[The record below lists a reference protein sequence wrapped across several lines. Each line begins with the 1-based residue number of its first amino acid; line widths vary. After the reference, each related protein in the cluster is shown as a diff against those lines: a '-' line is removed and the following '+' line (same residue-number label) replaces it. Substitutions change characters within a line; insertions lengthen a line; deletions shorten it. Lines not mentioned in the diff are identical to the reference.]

1 MCVWQ
6 IEEVVKQSEEARG
19 RSLESARRLHTE
31 YRPLKAQLDRMRQQ
45 LGLTPLAD
53 IADLEPDLPVNE

>member
-1 MCVWQ
+1 M
-6 IEEVVKQSEEARG
+6 KQSEEARG